1 MSKFYSRPW
10 VNITRFCRKR
20 FKQLSEVRVENK
32 FLLRGPR
39 DLEHDQRSQIQIHVL
54 LMMLLTNRN
63 SVFKS
68 AGLV

>member
-1 MSKFYSRPW
+1 MGEH
-10 VNITRFCRKR
+10 NITRFCRKR

-39 DLEHDQRSQIQIHVL
+39 DLEHDQRYQIQIHVL

>member
-1 MSKFYSRPW
+1 MGEH
-10 VNITRFCRKR
+10 NITRFCRKR